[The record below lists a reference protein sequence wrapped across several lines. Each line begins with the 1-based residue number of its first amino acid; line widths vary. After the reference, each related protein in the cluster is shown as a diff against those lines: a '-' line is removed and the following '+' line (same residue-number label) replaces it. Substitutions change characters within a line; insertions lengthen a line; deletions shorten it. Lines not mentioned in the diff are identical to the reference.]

1 MSLGMTI
8 WNRNIEKKQNDVI
21 WIQIGLLQTKK
32 TDDIYKDNAED
43 IGTRSD
49 PSSYELN
56 KPITKE
62 KKRRL
67 LV

>member
-1 MSLGMTI
+1 MTI
-8 WNRNIEKKQNDVI
+8 WNRNIEKKQNYAI

-49 PSSYELN
+49 TSNYELN
-56 KPITKE
+56 KPITKG

>member
-49 PSSYELN
+49 PSNYELN
-56 KPITKE
+56 KPITRE

>member
-21 WIQIGLLQTKK
+21 WIQIGSLQTKK

-49 PSSYELN
+49 PSNYELN
-56 KPITKE
+56 KPITKG